1 MPVVHNTQ
9 SRARDFC
16 YGARKGRARRANGGC
31 SLFVLALAM
40 AVGATAKVGVDLQ
53 TVICQQPSGSRESVA
68 RTKLQQPA
76 DASLTIWWRQFKQ
89 A

>member
-1 MPVVHNTQ
+1 MPVVHNTK

-16 YGARKGRARRANGGC
+16 YGARKGRARRAKTEC

-40 AVGATAKVGVDLQ
+40 TVGTAVRVGVDLQ
-53 TVICQQPSGSRESVA
+53 TVICQEPRVSRESVA
-68 RTKLQQPA
+68 RTKLQHPA
-76 DASLTIWWRQFKQ
+76 DASLTIWWLQFKQ